1 MGGITTLVSNS
12 LKQFTAKVGEGIEED
27 KYNIVRLDHIYPL
40 LNIINWYGEQ
50 ESKTPKEDILQSWS
64 RLRKEIKTIEER
76 GEAVMF
82 IGDMNRAVGA
92 DDLGIKGNKTSI
104 SNGWKLIRDLMETKE
119 FILLNNLDIVE
130 GGPWTWISR
139 SDPRVRS
146 CLDLAIISKNLMP
159 FVSKVVIDKDRK
171 FTPYRVLRRKTGI
184 KSYYTDHFS
193 F

>member
-1 MGGITTLVSNS
+1 MEGITTLVSNS

-104 SNGWKLIRDLMETKE
+104 SNGGKLIRDLMETKE

-146 CLDLAIISKNLMP
+146 CLDLAIIPKNLMP
-159 FVSKVVIDKDRK
+159 FVFKAVIDKDRK